1 MAQFMDQMWDV
12 MVSAMPTTNKGMMI
26 EKQPG
31 ESSYAYSAKK
41 LTEITSKIRTKTGE
55 ISVESLRESIVS
67 SCEEF
72 NQGHVFTLIQLG
84 ILVYFPSIALAIVY
98 QQDQHEIEQDDEQI
112 AANCMDDMQ
121 PQRQPDD
128 MMNIQMQQPQPQSQF
143 INMIQRMIVEIMKQK
158 QQQQQQ
164 QKAAKRATKM
174 MKGGKKENEEKKGDD
189 EGRFSVRLEGGQ
201 RQKEVV
207 WATVFIQI

>member
-1 MAQFMDQMWDV
+1 
-12 MVSAMPTTNKGMMI
+12 MI

-41 LTEITSKIRTKTGE
+41 LTEITSK

-84 ILVYFPSIALAIVY
+84 ILVYFPSVALAIVY
-98 QQDQHEIEQDDEQI
+98 QQDQHEIDQDDEQI
-112 AANCMDDMQ
+112 TANCMDDMQ
-121 PQRQPDD
+121 PQQPDD
-128 MMNIQMQQPQPQSQF
+128 MNIQMQQPQPQSQF
-143 INMIQRMIVEIMKQK
+143 INMVQRMIVEIMKQK
-158 QQQQQQ
+158 QQQFMIEQQQQQQ

-201 RQKEVV
+201 KGGQKEVV